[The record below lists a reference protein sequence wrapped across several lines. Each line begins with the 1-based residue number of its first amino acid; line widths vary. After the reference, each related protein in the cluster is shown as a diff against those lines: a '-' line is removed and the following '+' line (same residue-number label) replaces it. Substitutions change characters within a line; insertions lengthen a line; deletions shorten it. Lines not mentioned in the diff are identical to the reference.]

1 MIVPYNI
8 LTASSIW
15 NNKTVCEDG
24 DLIEFVFIRGTPD
37 PLWQAADLKDS
48 PWTVWEVLQPEE
60 YHYQRDNND

>member
-37 PLWQAADLKDS
+37 PL
-48 PWTVWEVLQPEE
+48 
-60 YHYQRDNND
+60 